1 VAFDRNRKE
10 QEALSALGKGDIDKA
25 ANLYAALLRHDPRDR
40 RVRQK
45 LSDLYLRVG
54 RSEEAERH
62 LRELAKLYASDGNN
76 RATIA
81 VYKKLLPLAPNDYGL
96 LSSIGEAFLVAGFTQ
111 EAISNFEQAING
123 MEHRDP
129 AAAAAVCLRLINLK
143 PSDTP
148 LRIKAAELLAEGGKK
163 DESFEVYR
171 EIIGELRRRG
181 RVDEVGRLA
190 LAALKLGKTAD
201 DLLQDAAQACLT
213 VDDPEGALRHLQV
226 AYQSNPN
233 DPRTLDL
240 LARSFEMG
248 DQPEKA
254 RPILVALSSVLV
266 KERRYSERVPVLER
280 ALAVAGDD
288 KDLAAELT
296 SAKKAEVLAEFRLTM
311 VTEASPVNEAEL
323 RAAVRMSVLSRYGF
337 GDRALLELCDLSQE
351 VANSPAVQAQEAET
365 RVRLGQVE
373 EAIELAG
380 IIAKSLSEQG
390 QDQVAQRVAVLTGGD
405 LSKWLAALPSASDEL
420 SDDDTNQLMS
430 SEEDN
435 SHLLDA
441 AISAEDLAGDDIL
454 DDDIL
459 DDDILDDD
467 ILDDDILDDEI
478 IEDQAEQDVA
488 KPSGMIDMESL
499 LGDDDDEWIDDSNSS
514 SGLGDL
520 FSGDG
525 VMEIDPDDIPD
536 AQETKKPDG
545 SSLEEV
551 ESLLLLGMADEAL
564 AVLSGMEGLQ
574 AATLAARCMKENGDL
589 KGAVDF
595 LSEAIDS
602 GSESEPGM
610 AEALFLIADLIG
622 RTKKHRAALRYLR
635 ELQDLHPDF
644 KPSDVERR
652 ISALKMVLGR

>member
-1 VAFDRNRKE
+1 MAFDRNRKE

-459 DDDILDDD
+459 DD
-467 ILDDDILDDEI
+467 EI

-536 AQETKKPDG
+536 AQETKKPEG